1 MEWNVKMDLYE
12 MYCEIVVG
20 IQLDWWETQWTVF
33 VTVVLR
39 RGSVK

>member
-1 MEWNVKMDLYE
+1 MDLEE
-12 MYCEIVVG
+12 MDCESVFG

-33 VTVVLR
+33 VTLMFR